1 MIFSSHLSVFYL
13 ELEQGLDQTK
23 SLYHKKE
30 YRRAVETLEEVLSTS
45 SNRRL
50 LSEVGH
56 YRDRHSGSR
65 LSHMMNY
72 RHISCWQSVTKDWV
86 T

>member
-1 MIFSSHLSVFYL
+1 MIFSWFPQYLYL

-30 YRRAVETLEEVLSTS
+30 FRRAVESLEEVLSTS

-50 LSEVGH
+50 LSEVEPNTV
-56 YRDRHSGSR
+56 RAVLINSLFR
-65 LSHMMNY
+65 L
-72 RHISCWQSVTKDWV
+72 ISCWRSVTKDWE

>member
-50 LSEVGH
+50 LSEV
-56 YRDRHSGSR
+56 
-65 LSHMMNY
+65 
-72 RHISCWQSVTKDWV
+72 
-86 T
+86 